1 MCVCYCVCE
10 YVWLSVCVCVSIH
23 NRRKNHLQ
31 TIKIGPT
38 TLDALLG
45 GIERM
50 RQILESNSFITGQTV
65 CMCVCVC
72 LPKVCVCVCECVCLC
87 VSVTVCAYMCG

>member
-1 MCVCYCVCE
+1 MCVCLLLCVRTC
-10 YVWLSVCVCVSIH
+10 VVKCVCVGIH
-23 NRRKNHLQ
+23 ITRKNHLQ

-38 TLDALLG
+38 TLDALFG

-50 RQILESNSFITGQTV
+50 RQILESNSFIISQTV

-72 LPKVCVCVCECVCLC
+72 LSKVCVCVCVC

>member
-1 MCVCYCVCE
+1 MCVCECVCLLLC
-10 YVWLSVCVCVSIH
+10 VRSVVKCVCVFVCVGIH
-23 NRRKNHLQ
+23 NTSKNHLQ

-50 RQILESNSFITGQTV
+50 RQILESNSFIISQTV

-72 LPKVCVCVCECVCLC
+72 LSKVCV
-87 VSVTVCAYMCG
+87 

>member
-1 MCVCYCVCE
+1 MCVCVCVCLLLC
-10 YVWLSVCVCVSIH
+10 VRICVVKCVCVCVSIH

-38 TLDALLG
+38 TLDALFG

-50 RQILESNSFITGQTV
+50 RQISESNSYIISQTV
-65 CMCVCVC
+65 CMCVR
-72 LPKVCVCVCECVCLC
+72 
-87 VSVTVCAYMCG
+87 VSV

>member
-1 MCVCYCVCE
+1 MCVCVG
-10 YVWLSVCVCVSIH
+10 IH
-23 NRRKNHLQ
+23 ITRKNHLQ

-45 GIERM
+45 VIERM
-50 RQILESNSFITGQTV
+50 RQILESNSFIISQTV

-72 LPKVCVCVCECVCLC
+72 LSKVCVCVCECVCLC
-87 VSVTVCAYMCG
+87 VSVTVCVYMCG